1 VLARLILSAA
11 DWVNA
16 FSYSEAYPDEIETAI
31 REQEEA

>member
-1 VLARLILSAA
+1 VLPRLVLSAA

-16 FSYSEAYPDEIETAI
+16 FSYTEAYPDEIEIGI